1 MRKVHGAVF
10 VSLDGVMQAPGG
22 PEEDPTGGFPYG
34 GWTTS
39 FWDDSMFTP
48 MGKLF
53 EGDFDLLLG
62 RRTYD
67 IFAAHWPYNQD
78 DPIGAKFQKIR
89 KYVVTSSDEPLEWN
103 NSEALRGDPADGVA
117 ALKASDGP
125 DLLIQGSSEIY
136 PPLFAGGLVD
146 RLTLITF
153 PVILG
158 RGKRLFGGDGAQG
171 RAWTLGDHHVSN
183 TGVIIATYERGGEVP
198 TGSFAMKEPSAAELE
213 RRREI
218 EAGRW

>member
-1 MRKVHGAVF
+1 MRRVHGAAF
-10 VSLDGVMQAPGG
+10 LSLDGVMQAPGG

-34 GWTTS
+34 GWTAT
-39 FWDDSMFTP
+39 FWDESMSGP

-78 DPIGAKFQKIR
+78 EPIGAKFQKIR
-89 KYVVTSSDEPLEWN
+89 KYVVTSSDDPLEWD
-103 NSEALRGDPADGVA
+103 NSQALRGDPADSVE
-117 ALKASDGP
+117 ALRAGDGP

-136 PPLFAGGLVD
+136 PPLFAAGLVD

-171 RAWTLGDHHVSN
+171 KAWSLAEHHVST
-183 TGVIIATYERGGEVP
+183 TGVIIATYDRGGEVP
-198 TGSFAMKEPSAAELE
+198 IGSFASKEPSEAEFE
-213 RRREI
+213 RRRKM
-218 EAGRW
+218 EAGTW